1 MPKIVKG
8 GPNWPSNKQKTIDRF
23 IRMNKANGNGVGQWK
38 MNGQNDK
45 LKDRKKEHSE
55 EKKNKFVRTKM
66 SLNEE
71 TKVVYCQLFAGI

>member
-1 MPKIVKG
+1 
-8 GPNWPSNKQKTIDRF
+8 
-23 IRMNKANGNGVGQWK
+23 MNKANGNGVGQWK

-71 TKVVYCQLFAGI
+71 TKIKWQKED